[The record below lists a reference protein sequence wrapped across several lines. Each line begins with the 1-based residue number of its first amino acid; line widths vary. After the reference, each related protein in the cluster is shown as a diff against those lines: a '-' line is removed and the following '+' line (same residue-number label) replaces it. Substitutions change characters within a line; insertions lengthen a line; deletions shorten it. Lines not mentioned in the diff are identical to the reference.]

1 MKSYPLISVNV
12 LTTGQIHAS
21 TINNDPDRVIR
32 LATDLRFVDSSKPYD
47 TVSSDAC
54 YGQERKS

>member
-1 MKSYPLISVNV
+1 MEILSIDLSEYV
-12 LTTGQIHAS
+12 LTMVQIHAS

-47 TVSSDAC
+47 TVSSDGHNRQ
-54 YGQERKS
+54 YKS